1 MRKGKSIIGLKVL
14 SQSDGADL
22 GNVKDLIFDH
32 ETDELLALLISDK
45 ELFGLID
52 AQIVPWSQVRNIGPD
67 AIVVPSAESKI
78 RAHDDAR
85 VSDIMDR
92 QTALSG
98 TRIFS
103 TEGQNLGTLADMY
116 VDEETGRVIGYEIST
131 GFISDTMSGKRY
143 LPAHGDLAI
152 GEDVALVP
160 PEAAAELEA
169 QAQNEP
175 GGLKATASSVGEKVS
190 GVYSTAKD
198 KVTDVYGNIA
208 TASVEKQKEF
218 VVGKTASRDVVIPAD
233 KATMAAPSSF
243 GNVSSN
249 AASTHVSDA
258 TMSPTLAD
266 PTTPPSSTLAS
277 SSELAPSTGVSTT
290 SGLPATSGL
299 STSSSMGT
307 SSMGIPGEMATSSA
321 PVEPVAHDISSTG
334 DSVNGE
340 VLVRNGEV
348 ITREHAD
355 RAEAAGVLGQ
365 LVLAAGG
372 GVASGAISSG
382 STTASGHAAG
392 LQDRAEEA
400 AIGRPAGREVVAP
413 NGTTIVAPGM
423 VITREILDQARLYGK
438 EREVIAAAGIGA
450 ASAGVGTVTEHAAGV
465 WDTIK
470 QKAAEL
476 TGAAQDKKAE
486 YNTQAEQNRINNAL
500 GRPVTRVILDQSD
513 NVILNTGD
521 LITHAA
527 IEHARTAGALEIL
540 LDSVYTAD
548 PEITPE
554 MLRAREPGQDALPT
568 QAQPTGGPITA
579 TVAPGA
585 SGNAVQDSPSQPV
598 PGQGGNV

>member
-14 SQSDGADL
+14 SQGDGADL

-52 AQIVPWSQVRNIGPD
+52 AQIVPWSQVRNVGAD
-67 AIVVPSAESKI
+67 AIIVPSSESKI

-85 VSDIMDR
+85 VADIMDR

-103 TEGQNLGTLADMY
+103 TEGQDLGTLADMY
-116 VDEETGRVIGYEIST
+116 IDEQTGRVIGYEIST

-143 LPAHGDLAI
+143 LPTHGDLSI

-175 GGLKATASSVGEKVS
+175 GGLKATASSVGEKIS
-190 GVYSTAKD
+190 GAYDTAKE
-198 KVTDVYGNIA
+198 KVTETYSNIA

-218 VVGKTASRDVVIPAD
+218 VVGKTASRDVVISAD

-243 GNVSSN
+243 GN
-249 AASTHVSDA
+249 ASGSTSTSVVTDSRVTDA
-258 TMSPTLAD
+258 TLSPTLAD
-266 PTTPPSSTLAS
+266 PTLAPT
-277 SSELAPSTGVSTT
+277 SELASPT
-290 SGLPATSGL
+290 SPTVGS
-299 STSSSMGT
+299 
-307 SSMGIPGEMATSSA
+307 
-321 PVEPVAHDISSTG
+321 PVASDVSSTG
-334 DSVNGE
+334 EVVSGE
-340 VLVRNGEV
+340 VLVRKGEV

-355 RAEAAGVLGQ
+355 RAETAGVLGQ
-365 LVLAAGG
+365 LVIAAGG
-372 GVASGAISSG
+372 GAASDAFSAGKERVGGVASSG
-382 STTASGHAAG
+382 SAAASGHAAG

-413 NGTTIVAPGM
+413 NGATIVAPGM
-423 VITREILDQARLYGK
+423 IITQETLDQARLYGK

-486 YNTQAEQNRINNAL
+486 YDEQAEQNRINNAL

-527 IEHARTAGALEIL
+527 VDHARTAGVLEIL

-579 TVAPGA
+579 TVAPDG
-585 SGNAVQDSPSQPV
+585 SSQDTPSQPV
-598 PGQGGNV
+598 PGQGATV

>member
-14 SQSDGADL
+14 SQGDGADL

-52 AQIVPWSQVRNIGPD
+52 AQIVPWSQVRTVGAD
-67 AIVVPSAESKI
+67 AIIVPSSESKI

-85 VSDIMDR
+85 VADIMDR

-103 TEGQNLGTLADMY
+103 TEGQDLGTLADMY

-143 LPAHGDLAI
+143 LPAHGDLNI

-160 PEAAAELEA
+160 PEAAVELEA

-175 GGLKATASSVGEKVS
+175 GGLKATASSVGEKIS
-190 GVYSTAKD
+190 GAYDTAKD
-198 KVTDVYGNIA
+198 KVTETYSNIA
-208 TASVEKQKEF
+208 TASVEKQKDF
-218 VVGKTASRDVVIPAD
+218 VVGKTASRDVIISAD

-243 GNVSSN
+243 GN
-249 AASTHVSDA
+249 ASDSGVTDA
-258 TMSPTLAD
+258 TMTPTLAD
-266 PTTPPSSTLAS
+266 PTLAP
-277 SSELAPSTGVSTT
+277 SSELASPT
-290 SGLPATSGL
+290 SPMASDV
-299 STSSSMGT
+299 SSS
-307 SSMGIPGEMATSSA
+307 GEAVS
-321 PVEPVAHDISSTG
+321 
-334 DSVNGE
+334 GE
-340 VLVRNGEV
+340 VLVRQGEV

-355 RAEAAGVLGQ
+355 RAETAGVLGQ
-365 LVLAAGG
+365 LVIAAGG
-372 GVASGAISSG
+372 GAASDAFSAGKERVGGVASSG
-382 STTASGHAAG
+382 SAAASGHAAG
-392 LQDRAEEA
+392 LQDRAETA
-400 AIGRPAGREVVAP
+400 AIGKPAGREVVAP

-423 VITREILDQARLYGK
+423 IITQDTLDQARLYGK
-438 EREVIAAAGIGA
+438 EREVVAAAGIGA

-486 YNTQAEQNRINNAL
+486 YNEQAEQNRINNAL

-527 IEHARTAGALEIL
+527 VDHARTAGVLEIL

-579 TVAPGA
+579 TVAPDG
-585 SGNAVQDSPSQPV
+585 SSQDTPSQPV
-598 PGQGGNV
+598 PGQGATV

>member
-32 ETDELLALLISDK
+32 ETDELLALVISDK

-52 AQIVPWSQVRNIGPD
+52 AQIVPWGQVRNVGPD
-67 AIVVPSAESKI
+67 AIVVPSSESKL

-85 VSDIMDR
+85 VAEIMDR
-92 QTALSG
+92 QTSLSG
-98 TRIFS
+98 TRIFT
-103 TEGQNLGTLADMY
+103 TEGQDLGTLADMY
-116 VDEETGRVIGYEIST
+116 VDEETGRVIGYEVST

-160 PEAAAELEA
+160 PEVGAELEA

-175 GGLKATASSVGEKVS
+175 GGLKATASTVGGKIS
-190 GVYSTAKD
+190 GAYDTAKD
-198 KVTDVYGNIA
+198 KVTETYGNIA
-208 TASVEKQKEF
+208 MASVEKQKEF
-218 VVGKTASRDVVIPAD
+218 VVGKTAGRDVIIPAD
-233 KATMAAPSSF
+233 KATMAAPASF
-243 GNVSSN
+243 GNSAGSGI
-249 AASTHVSDA
+249 TDA
-258 TMSPTLAD
+258 TMSPTLSD
-266 PTTPPSSTLAS
+266 PTMAPSRDLTSP
-277 SSELAPSTGVSTT
+277 SELATT
-290 SGLPATSGL
+290 RA
-299 STSSSMGT
+299 STSAAASDVSS
-307 SSMGIPGEMATSSA
+307 SGET
-321 PVEPVAHDISSTG
+321 VD
-334 DSVNGE
+334 GE
-340 VLVRNGEV
+340 VLVRKGEV
-348 ITREHAD
+348 ITREHAE
-355 RAEAAGVLGQ
+355 RAVQADILGQ
-365 LVLAAGG
+365 LVIAAGG
-372 GVASGAISSG
+372 GAVSGAVASGSS
-382 STTASGHAAG
+382 TAGDHAAG

-400 AIGRPAGREVVAP
+400 AIGRTAGREVMAP

-423 VITREILDQARLYGK
+423 TITREVLERARLHGK
-438 EREVIAAAGIGA
+438 EREVIAAAGVGA

-486 YNTQAEQNRINNAL
+486 YNEQAEQNRINNAL

-527 IEHARTAGALEIL
+527 VEHSRTAGVLEIL

-579 TVAPGA
+579 TVAPD
-585 SGNAVQDSPSQPV
+585 STSQDTPAQPS
-598 PGQGGNV
+598 PGQGATV

>member
-14 SQSDGADL
+14 SQGDGADL

-52 AQIVPWSQVRNIGPD
+52 AQIVPWSQVRTVGAD
-67 AIVVPSAESKI
+67 AIIVPSSESKI
-78 RAHDDAR
+78 RAHDEAR
-85 VSDIMDR
+85 VADIMDR

-103 TEGQNLGTLADMY
+103 TDGQDLGTLADMY
-116 VDEETGRVIGYEIST
+116 IDEATGRVVGYEIST

-143 LPAHGDLAI
+143 LPAHGDLNI

-175 GGLKATASSVGEKVS
+175 GGLKATASSVGEKIS
-190 GVYSTAKD
+190 GAYDTAKD
-198 KVTDVYGNIA
+198 KVTETYSNIA
-208 TASVEKQKEF
+208 MASVEKQKDF
-218 VVGKTASRDVVIPAD
+218 VVGKTASRDVVISAD
-233 KATMAAPSSF
+233 KATMATPSSF
-243 GNVSSN
+243 GNANDSGV
-249 AASTHVSDA
+249 TDA
-258 TMSPTLAD
+258 TMTPTLAD
-266 PTTPPSSTLAS
+266 PTLSPTRELASPSSPMASDVS
-277 SSELAPSTGVSTT
+277 SSGEAVS
-290 SGLPATSGL
+290 
-299 STSSSMGT
+299 
-307 SSMGIPGEMATSSA
+307 
-321 PVEPVAHDISSTG
+321 
-334 DSVNGE
+334 GE
-340 VLVRNGEV
+340 VLVRQGEV
-348 ITREHAD
+348 ITREHAE
-355 RAEAAGVLGQ
+355 RADSAGVLGQ
-365 LVLAAGG
+365 LVIAAGG
-372 GVASGAISSG
+372 GAASDAFSAGKEKVSGVVSSG
-382 STTASGHAAG
+382 SDAAGDQAAG
-392 LQDRAEEA
+392 LQDRAEAA

-423 VITREILDQARLYGK
+423 TITQDTLDQARLYGK
-438 EREVIAAAGIGA
+438 EREVVAAAGIGA

-486 YNTQAEQNRINNAL
+486 YNEQAEQNRINNAL

-527 IEHARTAGALEIL
+527 VDHARTAGVLEIL

-579 TVAPGA
+579 TVAPDA
-585 SGNAVQDSPSQPV
+585 NSGSAQDTPPQPV
-598 PGQGGNV
+598 PGQGATI